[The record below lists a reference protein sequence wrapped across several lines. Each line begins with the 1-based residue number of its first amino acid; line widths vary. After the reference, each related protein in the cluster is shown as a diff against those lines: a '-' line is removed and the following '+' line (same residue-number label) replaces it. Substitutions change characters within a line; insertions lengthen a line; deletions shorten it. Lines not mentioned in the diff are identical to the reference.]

1 MADEA
6 GPAPAVGSADDA
18 SAAPA
23 VEDAA
28 TASGNLWLSYLFT
41 LFYLL
46 IAAGAVT
53 HQDLFFEKPVK
64 LPFLSVDL
72 PLSAFFA
79 LGPLIFLVLHAYV
92 LLHFVVLAGKIGAF
106 DDALRDQ
113 VPDEDTRRR
122 LRRQLPSSIFVQFL
136 AGPREVRR
144 GVIGFLL
151 GLVAWISLVIGPLV
165 LFLFFELQFL
175 PYHDETIT
183 WSQRIFVLL
192 DLFLLWLL
200 WPKVLQA
207 RADEAAWPRIAAI
220 AGYLVCGALS
230 LVVLTFPFGI

>member
-6 GPAPAVGSADDA
+6 GPAPATGSADDA
-18 SAAPA
+18 SAASSGDGAARPADPPPLPAKANDLEALRKA

-28 TASGNLWLSYLFT
+28 NASGNLWLSYLFT

-72 PLSAFFA
+72 PLRAFFA
-79 LGPLIFLVLHAYV
+79 LGPPIFLVLHAYV

-113 VPDEDTRRR
+113 V
-122 LRRQLPSSIFVQFL
+122 
-136 AGPREVRR
+136 
-144 GVIGFLL
+144 
-151 GLVAWISLVIGPLV
+151 
-165 LFLFFELQFL
+165 
-175 PYHDETIT
+175 
-183 WSQRIFVLL
+183 
-192 DLFLLWLL
+192 
-200 WPKVLQA
+200 
-207 RADEAAWPRIAAI
+207 ADEERVAACAGSCRAASSCSSSP
-220 AGYLVCGALS
+220 ARGRCDAASPASCCRWSPGSAW
-230 LVVLTFPFGI
+230 

>member
-6 GPAPAVGSADDA
+6 GPAPATGSADDA
-18 SAAPA
+18 SAASSGDGAARPADPPPLPAKANDLEALRKA

-28 TASGNLWLSYLFT
+28 NASGNLWLSYLFT

-72 PLSAFFA
+72 PLRAFFA
-79 LGPLIFLVLHAYV
+79 LGPPIFLVLHAYV

-136 AGPREVRR
+136 AGPREVRH
-144 GVIGFLL
+144 GVTGLL
-151 GLVAWISLVIGPLV
+151 LPLVAWISLVIGPLV
-165 LFLFFELQFL
+165 LFLFFELQ
-175 PYHDETIT
+175 
-183 WSQRIFVLL
+183 
-192 DLFLLWLL
+192 
-200 WPKVLQA
+200 
-207 RADEAAWPRIAAI
+207 
-220 AGYLVCGALS
+220 
-230 LVVLTFPFGI
+230 